1 MTAIVIIGIAIII
14 IKTNQ
19 SKNIKLSRPN
29 NKLLNNRRPFHESDT
44 ILVAMTIPSA
54 NAIQNVI
61 IAINV
66 PSNCKIMEPFLV
78 LFGSNVINL
87 FCVCVCVCVC
97 VCMRVQ
103 QKEIPDANT
112 MCVRRKQIRNTNTNT
127 NAKLLILFEIRNSKQ
142 SCTVTYGNSN
152 TIFNITCTQNTTKI
166 PTHAKNTITYTPL
179 KTCNPLLPL
188 CTDLTCIV
196 L

>member
-29 NKLLNNRRPFHESDT
+29 SKLLNNRRPFHESDT

-78 LFGSNVINL
+78 LFGSHVINL
-87 FCVCVCVCVC
+87 FCVCVCVC

-112 MCVRRKQIRNTNTNT
+112 MCVRRKQIRNTNTNA
-127 NAKLLILFEIRNSKQ
+127 NANANS
-142 SCTVTYGNSN
+142 
-152 TIFNITCTQNTTKI
+152 
-166 PTHAKNTITYTPL
+166 
-179 KTCNPLLPL
+179 
-188 CTDLTCIV
+188 
-196 L
+196 